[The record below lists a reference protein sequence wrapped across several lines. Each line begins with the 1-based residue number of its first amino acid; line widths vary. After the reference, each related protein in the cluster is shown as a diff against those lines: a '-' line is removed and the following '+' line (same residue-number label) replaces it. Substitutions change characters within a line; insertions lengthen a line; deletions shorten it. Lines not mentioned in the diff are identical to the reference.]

1 VCAKAKTA
9 SKRSYATSGEPLKKT
24 PLHKLHVE
32 LGAKMTGFAGYD
44 MPLQYSDSIKESH
57 LWCRKNASLFD
68 VSHMGQLRVEGKN
81 AKAFLESLVVAD
93 LEALPAETATYSYF
107 TNESGGIID
116 DTIVTNRGDH
126 FYVVVNAGCFE
137 KDMKHLKAQLAK
149 WQDVK
154 LTHLAERALVAL
166 QGPQAERALA
176 TVSGANL
183 SGVKFMT
190 GTELSILGAKCYAQ
204 RSGYTGEDGFEIS
217 MPQEKADEICRAL
230 LKQET
235 VRACGL
241 GARDSLRLEAGL
253 SLYGNDLDENVT
265 PKQAGLVW
273 AISKRRKTQGGFLG
287 DKIILDQINNVTPT
301 PMRKVGLLVEGSP
314 AREHATIHLPDDAHT
329 QVGVVTSGGFSPSLN
344 RAIAIGFVQEKFMK
358 ADTRLQT
365 QVRGKFGDAIVTKM
379 PFVPHTYKRD

>member
-1 VCAKAKTA
+1 MV
-9 SKRSYATSGEPLKKT
+9 
-24 PLHKLHVE
+24 
-32 LGAKMTGFAGYD
+32 GFAGYD
-44 MPLQYSDSIKESH
+44 MPLQYLDGIKESH

-81 AKAFLESLVVAD
+81 AKAFLESLIVAD
-93 LEALPAETATYSYF
+93 LEALPKETASYSYF
-107 TNESGGIID
+107 TNEKGGIID

-126 FYVVVNAGCFE
+126 FYVVVNAGCFD
-137 KDMKHLKAQLAK
+137 KDMVHLKKQLAK

-154 LTHLAERALVAL
+154 ITHLSDRALVAL
-166 QGPQAERALA
+166 QGPKAESALSA
-176 TVSGANL
+176 VSGANI

-190 GTELSILGAKCYAQ
+190 GTELNIMGAKCYAQ

-217 MPQEKADEICRAL
+217 MPHERAEEICRQL
-230 LKQET
+230 LKQES

-273 AISKRRKTQGGFLG
+273 AISKRRKTSGGFLG

-301 PMRKVGLLVEGSP
+301 PMRKVGLLVDGSP

-329 QVGVVTSGGFSPSLN
+329 QVGIVTSGGFAPSLS
-344 RAIAIGFVQEKFMK
+344 RAIAMAFVNEKYIK
-358 ADTRLQT
+358 ADTKLQAH
-365 QVRGKFGDAIVTKM
+365 VRGKYGDAIVTKL